1 MGKTVLKAFALV
13 LALVFWLASGPVQA
27 AATPAGE
34 RMMATVVEFSVWGEL
49 SEQAGAI
56 IADLMMSAIANTGR
70 FILKDRLSLSAAA
83 RIAKTQE
90 LGSTGLLDPKTAAE
104 LGRLYGVDAVV
115 TLPVELEKVA
125 TAAPPPL
132 APATPPPSAPARP
145 GEWRIGAVRADGSL
159 DGPDRSEF
167 ARIFGGYVG
176 RTVTRDTLLDGAL
189 RFYQSTGITLSF
201 VVQTSASGT
210 AELSA
215 QVARRVRRTYESNIP
230 IMTRSQLQN
239 SGFGVSVQ

>member
-1 MGKTVLKAFALV
+1 VEVSQTGYESQRTTARIVDGDVTISVALAKQPEPMQYRLTVQTDPPGAQVRLRGTRTVYRPGV
-13 LALVFWLASGPVQA
+13 LLPPGSY
-27 AATPAGE
+27 
-34 RMMATVVEFSVWGEL
+34 TVEVT
-49 SEQAGAI
+49 QAGYE
-56 IADLMMSAIANTGR
+56 TR
-70 FILKDRLSLSAAA
+70 QVTA
-83 RIAKTQE
+83 RIPD
-90 LGSTGLLDPKTAAE
+90 GD
-104 LGRLYGVDAVV
+104 V

-215 QVARRVRRTYESNIP
+215 QAARRVRRTYESNIP

>member
-1 MGKTVLKAFALV
+1 
-13 LALVFWLASGPVQA
+13 
-27 AATPAGE
+27 
-34 RMMATVVEFSVWGEL
+34 VVEFGVWGEL

-115 TLPVELEKVA
+115 TLPVELGKIAVA
-125 TAAPPPL
+125 TSSTPSAPSTPPS
-132 APATPPPSAPARP
+132 PPSARA
-145 GEWRIGAVRADGSL
+145 GEWRITAVRPDGSL
-159 DGPDRSEF
+159 GGPDRSEF

-215 QVARRVRRTYESNIP
+215 QAARRVRRTYESNIP